1 MRLIIIEGPNTGSV
15 FWPEGDRCMIG
26 RAHSNNVVLYDRRVS
41 AHHAIIEPTSH
52 GPVIRDLGSSN
63 GTYVNGRLVSTSPLM
78 PGDTIQVGDTVLA
91 FERLP
96 SEAAAEVSLTV
107 TEASGTTTA
116 VVRATA
122 REEDSTRILAPT
134 PPREDAESLREERRR
149 LLALCRVATT
159 MNSVRETRQLLTR
172 VLEEIFEVFEAERG
186 FILLLDDETGE
197 LKPAAMRVRHPS
209 SQPEEVVISRTI
221 ANQVLENGEAVLSSD
236 VRLDERFAAAESL
249 VAAGTRS
256 AMCAPLRGRERT
268 HGIIYLD
275 NAGRPQAFTARDLP
289 LLNAMASQLGIALE
303 NARLVEARL
312 ADERFAAIGQA
323 VAGLSHYIK
332 NILAAMQGGAQLVER
347 GLKRDDIEGLRR
359 GWAVVRRN
367 EGRIADLVL
376 DMLDYSG
383 ASEPLF
389 EDCDL
394 NELVGELAES
404 VGTRT
409 RKQIAVERELKPDL
423 PTVQVDPDA
432 IHRCL
437 VNLVA
442 NAIDA
447 LPEEGGRIRF
457 ITRHSPEENAVRI
470 GVADNGCGID
480 PEILPN
486 IFEVFVTTKG
496 ARGTG
501 LGLAVVDKLIKEHGG
516 KVEVESEPGKGT
528 TFWLVLPLIRR
539 PEAEELRQARAAG
552 SHP

>member
-15 FWPEGDRCMIG
+15 FWPEGDRCTIG
-26 RAHSNNVVLYDRRVS
+26 RAHSNDVVLYDRRVS
-41 AHHAIIEPTSH
+41 AHHAVIEPTPD

-63 GTYVNGRLVSTSPLM
+63 GTYVNGRLVSSSPLM

-96 SEAAAEVSLTV
+96 SQAAHDVSLTL

-122 REEDSTRILAPT
+122 REEDSTRILAPM

-149 LLALCRVATT
+149 LLALCRVATA
-159 MNSVRETRQLLTR
+159 MNSVRDTRSLLTR
-172 VLEEIFEVFEAERG
+172 VLEEIFEIFEAERG
-186 FILLLDDETGE
+186 FILLLDEETGD

-209 SQPEEVVISRTI
+209 SQPEEIIISRTI
-221 ANQVLENGEAVLSSD
+221 ADQVLEKGEAVLSAD
-236 VRLDERFAAAESL
+236 VALDERFAAAESL

-275 NAGRPQAFTARDLP
+275 NTGKPEAFTPRDLP

-347 GLKRDDIEGLRR
+347 GLKRNDLEGLRK
-359 GWAVVRRN
+359 GWQVVRRN
-367 EGRIADLVL
+367 ERRIADLVL
-376 DMLDYSG
+376 DMLNYSG

-394 NELVGELAES
+394 NELVAEVADS
-404 VGTRT
+404 VGSRT
-409 RKQIAVERELKPDL
+409 RKHITVERQLDPEL
-423 PTVQVDPDA
+423 PTAQVDPDA
-432 IHRCL
+432 IYRCL

-447 LPEEGGRIRF
+447 LPKEGGTIRF

-470 GVADNGCGID
+470 GVADTGCGID
-480 PEILPN
+480 PDLLPN

-496 ARGTG
+496 AKGTG
-501 LGLAVVDKLIKEHGG
+501 LGLAVVDKLMKEHDG

-528 TFWLVLPLIRR
+528 TFWLVLPLVRR
-539 PEAEELRQARAAG
+539 PGADDLRQARAARAQ
-552 SHP
+552 S